1 MVKQFPSKKGHFRRS
16 QLSNVIRVLSY
27 INIPN
32 LNLPQKQEYNC
43 QISYFSCLIPPDGIC
58 IADLNKD
65 GKNDIA
71 VTNQGDGTVMILL
84 NK

>member
-1 MVKQFPSKKGHFRRS
+1 MNQTGVAATMTIQAGNH
-16 QLSNVIRVLSY
+16 
-27 INIPN
+27 
-32 LNLPQKQEYNC
+32 
-43 QISYFSCLIPPDGIC
+43 PDGIC
-58 IADLNKD
+58 ISDLNKD